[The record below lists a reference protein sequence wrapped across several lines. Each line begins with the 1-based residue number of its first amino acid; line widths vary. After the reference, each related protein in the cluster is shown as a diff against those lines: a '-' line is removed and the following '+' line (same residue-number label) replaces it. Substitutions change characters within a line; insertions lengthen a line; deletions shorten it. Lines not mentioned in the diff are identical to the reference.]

1 MTTKYRLNH
10 ADALLNVLEWVSM
23 TLKGK
28 KSKMFN
34 SAYRA
39 LQATTYLFTFI
50 SCSQDFTVYTSILS
64 EAHQV
69 FLCLWSTISL
79 FVNSLRQGTTLPSF
93 LSAWHHGCLF
103 YSIDFNFLLLFIYF
117 DVQNSLAF

>member
-34 SAYRA
+34 SAYR
-39 LQATTYLFTFI
+39 
-50 SCSQDFTVYTSILS
+50 
-64 EAHQV
+64 
-69 FLCLWSTISL
+69 
-79 FVNSLRQGTTLPSF
+79 TL
-93 LSAWHHGCLF
+93 
-103 YSIDFNFLLLFIYF
+103 
-117 DVQNSLAF
+117 